1 MLIKII
7 VPILFATS
15 LSAQFDTTISKDEYY
30 ELTYQLEQSRIQN
43 KLLKERIVEINWLV
57 EANTILLN
65 LYQERLHALEVI
77 LPTREKK
84 KKKK

>member
-7 VPILFATS
+7 IPLLFATT
-15 LSAQFDTTISKDEYY
+15 LSAQFDTTISKDEYS
-30 ELTYQLEQSRIQN
+30 ELVYQLEQSRIQN
-43 KLLKERIVEINWLV
+43 RLLKERIVEINWMV
-57 EANTILLN
+57 EANNILLN
-65 LYQERLHALEVI
+65 LYQERLHALEAI